1 MIMFRKKSEAEASA
15 SYSTG
20 RRLPQ
25 LPSLNRNGE
34 PSDKKG
40 WASKVSK
47 GLLLVAG
54 LAILAGFAGG
64 WLGAT
69 VQNQK
74 APASLSNET
83 KAQYISNESE
93 LISEIA
99 QDVGQ
104 SVVSIDVVSEVS
116 VPSFFGAPQ
125 TQQQASAGTGFII
138 SSDGVIVTNRHVV
151 PADATTVSVTLA
163 DGTKYDDVQ
172 VLGRSSASSSL
183 DVAFLK
189 IKSGDLD
196 GKKLPK
202 VTLADSSK
210 VQVGDK
216 VVAIGNALGQ
226 FQNTVTAGIIS
237 GYGRD
242 VVASSDGSGEGG
254 EALTDLFQTDAA
266 INQGNSGGPLVNI
279 NGAVIGINTAIAG
292 GADNIGF
299 AIPINDVKGLISS
312 VLNTGELKQSYLG
325 VRYVSLTD
333 DVAYELNLDIKRG
346 AYLAPGE
353 SSAVISGS
361 PADKAELKEKDI
373 ITKVNGITIDDKT
386 SLSSALSRFQVGD
399 KVTLTVIRDGK
410 TIKVEVT
417 LEEAP
422 SN

>member
-1 MIMFRKKSEAEASA
+1 MVAFRKNSDSSAPA

-20 RRLPQ
+20 RRLPN
-25 LPSLNRNGE
+25 LPKLGS
-34 PSDKKG
+34 SDSVPQK
-40 WASKVSK
+40 SKRSMKVL
-47 GLLLVAG
+47 GGAF
-54 LAILAGFAGG
+54 LAGALILGFGG
-64 WLGAT
+64 GYLGAML
-69 VQNQK
+69 QSQQE
-74 APASLSNET
+74 PGSLSTEA

-104 SVVSIDVVSEVS
+104 SVVSVDVVSEVS
-116 VPSFFGAPQ
+116 VPTFFGTPA
-125 TQQQASAGTGFII
+125 TQEQASAGTGFII

-189 IKSGDLD
+189 IKDLK
-196 GKKLPK
+196 GKKLAK
-202 VTLADSSK
+202 VTLGDSAK
-210 VQVGDK
+210 VEVGDK

-333 DVAYELNLDIKRG
+333 DVAFELNLDTKRG

-410 TIKVEVT
+410 TIKVEVI

-422 SN
+422 QS